1 MSGKIIGID
10 LGTTNSC
17 VVVMDNGEPVVIPNS
32 EGSRTTPSVVAFS
45 DEGERLVGQIARR
58 QALTNPNSTLYAIKR
73 LVGRRFE
80 EEQVQRAIETCPF
93 KIVEAE
99 NGDAWVAVDG
109 TSYSPSQI
117 SAIILEAIKVTAEDY
132 LSEPVERAIITVPA
146 YFNDAQRQA
155 TKDAGR
161 IAGLEV
167 LRIINEPTAAAL
179 AYGLERA
186 KDERIA
192 VFDLGGGTFD
202 ISILELSVDG
212 VFEVHSTAGDT
223 FLGGEDFDQILI
235 SHYLN
240 TFKEETGIDLSSDT
254 VALQRIK
261 EACEKAKQELSS
273 AMETTVNLP
282 FITVDDSGP
291 RHLQA
296 ELSRAQFEG
305 MVEELLGR
313 LRAPCERALSDA
325 GLEASDLNEVLL
337 VGGMT
342 RMPKVREI
350 VAEIFGMEPNTSVN
364 PDEVVASGA
373 AIQGSVLAGDT
384 KDVLL
389 LDVTP
394 LSLGIEIAGGVFHP
408 QIPRN
413 TTIPCK
419 KKEIFTTALDNQ
431 PMVNVHVAQGEREMI
446 EDNQTLSRFEL
457 TGLPPAP
464 RGLPQIEVTF
474 EIDAN
479 GILNVSAKDLGT
491 GRKQTVQVVSNS
503 GLNEEDIR
511 RMVQEAEDYREEDR
525 MRRDRA
531 DLKNGLEGLLYTT
544 ERSLEEYGEA
554 LDFDAL
560 IAIREAVQR
569 SRDALKDEDIGAM
582 QDAHNLLAEKAQ
594 AIAEALYAGA
604 IDSADAMA
612 DAMDLDEAEEE
623 GATGGGEPSTEPST
637 GDEALAESQDF

>member
-17 VVVMDNGEPVVIPNS
+17 VAVLEQGDPVVIPNS
-32 EGSRTTPSVVAFS
+32 EGSRTTPSVVAFT
-45 DEGERLVGQIARR
+45 DDGERLVGQIARR
-58 QALTNPNSTLYAIKR
+58 QALTNPDSTLFAIKR

-80 EEQVQRAIETCPF
+80 EPEVQRAVETSPF
-93 KIVEAE
+93 QIVEAE
-99 NGDAWVAVDG
+99 NGDAWVEVDG
-109 TSYSPSQI
+109 NKLSPPQV
-117 SAIILEAIKVTAEDY
+117 SAIILESIKSTAEDFPG
-132 LSEPVERAIITVPA
+132 EPVDRAIITVPA

-179 AYGLERA
+179 AYGMQNDEE
-186 KDERIA
+186 ERIA

-202 ISILELSVDG
+202 VSILELSDG
-212 VFEVHSTAGDT
+212 VFEVRSTSGDT
-223 FLGGEDFDQILI
+223 FLGGEDFDQTLI
-235 SHYLN
+235 EHYIGV
-240 TFKEETGIDLSSDT
+240 FKEDTGIDLSDDT

-261 EACEKAKQELSS
+261 EACEKAKHELSS
-273 AMETTVNLP
+273 ALETTVNLP
-282 FITVDDSGP
+282 FITVDDTGP

-296 ELSRAQFEG
+296 ELTRAQFEG
-305 MVEELLGR
+305 MVNELVGR
-313 LRAPCERALSDA
+313 LRIPCERALEDA
-325 GLEASDLNEVLL
+325 GLSPDDLNQVLL

-342 RMPKVREI
+342 RMPRVREM
-350 VAEIFGMEPNTSVN
+350 VTEIFGKEPNTSVN
-364 PDEVVASGA
+364 PDEVVATGA

-408 QIPRN
+408 LIPRN

-419 KKEIFTTALDNQ
+419 KKEDFTTAQDNQ
-431 PMVNVHVAQGEREMI
+431 PMVSVHVAQGEREMI
-446 EDNQTLSRFEL
+446 DDNQSLSRFEL

-491 GRKQTVQVVSNS
+491 GRKQVVQVVSNS
-503 GLNEEDIR
+503 GLSEADIR
-511 RMVQEAEDYREEDR
+511 RMVTEAEEYREEDR

-531 DLKNGLEGLLYTT
+531 DLKNSVEGLLYTT

-554 LDFDAL
+554 LDFDDL
-560 IAIREAVQR
+560 IAIREAVQKAK
-569 SRDALKDEDIGAM
+569 DALADGDVGTL
-582 QDAHNLLAEKAQ
+582 QDPHGFLAEKSQ
-594 AIAEALYAGA
+594 VIADVLYAGA
-604 IDSADAMA
+604 VESADAMA
-612 DAMDLDEAEEE
+612 DAMEEDEA
-623 GATGGGEPSTEPST
+623 A
-637 GDEALAESQDF
+637 EAPLMDAGQPDSQDI

>member
-17 VVVMDNGEPVVIPNS
+17 VAVLEQGDPVVIPNS
-32 EGSRTTPSVVAFS
+32 EGSRTTPSVVAFT
-45 DEGERLVGQIARR
+45 DDGERLVGQIARR
-58 QALTNPNSTLYAIKR
+58 QALTNPDSTLFAIKR

-80 EEQVQRAIETCPF
+80 EPEVQRAVETSPF
-93 KIVEAE
+93 QIVEAE
-99 NGDAWVAVDG
+99 NGDAWVEVDG
-109 TSYSPSQI
+109 NKLSPPQV
-117 SAIILEAIKVTAEDY
+117 SAIILESIKATAEDF
-132 LSEPVERAIITVPA
+132 LGEPVDRAIITVPA

-179 AYGLERA
+179 AYGMQNDEE
-186 KDERIA
+186 ERIA

-202 ISILELSVDG
+202 VSILELSDG
-212 VFEVHSTAGDT
+212 VFEVRSTSGDT
-223 FLGGEDFDQILI
+223 FLGGEDFDQTLI
-235 SHYLN
+235 EHYIGV
-240 TFKEETGIDLSSDT
+240 FKEDTGIDLSDDT

-261 EACEKAKQELSS
+261 EACEKAKHELSS
-273 AMETTVNLP
+273 ALETTVNLP
-282 FITVDDSGP
+282 FITVDDTGP

-296 ELSRAQFEG
+296 ELTRAQFEG
-305 MVEELLGR
+305 MVNELVGR
-313 LRAPCERALSDA
+313 LRIPCERALEDA
-325 GLEASDLNEVLL
+325 GLSPDDLNQVLL

-342 RMPKVREI
+342 RMPRVREM
-350 VAEIFGMEPNTSVN
+350 VTEIFGKEPNTSVN
-364 PDEVVASGA
+364 PDEVVATGA

-408 QIPRN
+408 LIPRN

-419 KKEIFTTALDNQ
+419 KKEDFTTAQDNQ
-431 PMVNVHVAQGEREMI
+431 PMVSVHVAQGEREMI
-446 EDNQTLSRFEL
+446 DDNQSLSRFEL

-491 GRKQTVQVVSNS
+491 GRKQVVQVVSNS
-503 GLNEEDIR
+503 GLSEADIR
-511 RMVQEAEDYREEDR
+511 RMVTEAEEYREEDR

-531 DLKNGLEGLLYTT
+531 DLKNSVEGLLYTT

-554 LDFDAL
+554 LDFDDL
-560 IAIREAVQR
+560 IAIREAVQKAK
-569 SRDALKDEDIGAM
+569 DALADGDVGTL
-582 QDAHNLLAEKAQ
+582 QDAHGFLAEKSQ
-594 AIAEALYAGA
+594 VIADVLYAGA
-604 IDSADAMA
+604 VESADAMA
-612 DAMDLDEAEEE
+612 DAMEEDEA
-623 GATGGGEPSTEPST
+623 A
-637 GDEALAESQDF
+637 EAPLMDAGQPESQDI

>member
-17 VVVMDNGEPVVIPNS
+17 VSVLDHGDPVVIPNS
-32 EGSRTTPSVVAFS
+32 EGSRTTPSVVAFT
-45 DEGERLVGQIARR
+45 DDGERLVGQIARR
-58 QALTNPNSTLYAIKR
+58 QALTNPDSTLFAIKR
-73 LVGRRFE
+73 LVGRRFDE
-80 EEQVQRAIETCPF
+80 PEVQKAVETSPF
-93 KIVEAE
+93 QIVEAE
-99 NGDAWVAVDG
+99 NGDAWVEVDG
-109 TSYSPSQI
+109 SKLSPPQV
-117 SAIILEAIKVTAEDY
+117 SAIILETIKSTAEDF
-132 LSEPVERAIITVPA
+132 LGEPVDRAIITVPA

-179 AYGLERA
+179 AYGLQSDEE
-186 KDERIA
+186 ERIA

-202 ISILELSVDG
+202 VSILELSDG
-212 VFEVHSTAGDT
+212 VFEVRATSGDT
-223 FLGGEDFDQILI
+223 FLGGEDFDQTLVA
-235 SHYLN
+235 HYLGV
-240 TFKEETGIDLSSDT
+240 FKEETGIDLSDDT

-261 EACEKAKQELSS
+261 EACEKAKHELSS
-273 AMETTVNLP
+273 ALETTVNLP
-282 FITVDDSGP
+282 FITVDDTGP

-296 ELSRAQFEG
+296 ELTRAQFEG
-305 MVEELLGR
+305 MVEDLVER
-313 LRAPCERALSDA
+313 LRIPCERALEDA
-325 GLEASDLNEVLL
+325 GLSPDGLNEVLL

-342 RMPKVREI
+342 RMPRVRAM
-350 VAEIFGMEPNTSVN
+350 VSEIFGREPNTSVN
-364 PDEVVASGA
+364 PDEVVATGA

-408 QIPRN
+408 LIPRN

-419 KKEIFTTALDNQ
+419 KNEIFTTAQDNQ
-431 PMVNVHVAQGEREMI
+431 PMVNVHVAQGEREMVD
-446 EDNQTLSRFEL
+446 DNQSLSRFEL

-491 GRKQTVQVVSNS
+491 GRKQVVQVTSNS
-503 GLNEEDIR
+503 GLSEEDIR
-511 RMVQEAEDYREEDR
+511 RMVSEAEDYREEDR

-531 DLKNGLEGLLYTT
+531 DLKNSVEGLLYTT

-554 LDFDAL
+554 LDFDDL
-560 IAIREAVQR
+560 IAIREAIQKAK
-569 SRDALKDEDIGAM
+569 DALGDDDVGAL
-582 QDAHNLLAEKAQ
+582 QDAHGFLAEKSQ
-594 AIAEALYAGA
+594 VIADVLYAGA
-604 IDSADAMA
+604 VDSADAMA
-612 DAMDLDEAEEE
+612 DAMDYEDAADEPAMD
-623 GATGGGEPSTEPST
+623 AAQP
-637 GDEALAESQDF
+637 ESQDI

>member
-17 VVVMDNGEPVVIPNS
+17 VAMLENGEPVVIPNS

-45 DEGERLVGQIARR
+45 EDGEQLVGQIARR
-58 QALTNPNSTLYAIKR
+58 QALTNPASTLYAIKR

-80 EEQVQRAIETCPF
+80 EEEVQRASATSPF

-99 NGDAWVAVDG
+99 NGDAWVEVDG
-109 TSYSPSQI
+109 NQLSPPQV
-117 SAIILEAIKVTAEDY
+117 SAIILGAIKATAEDY
-132 LSEPVERAIITVPA
+132 VGEPVDRAIITVPA

-167 LRIINEPTAAAL
+167 MRIINEPTAAAL
-179 AYGLERA
+179 AYGLG
-186 KDERIA
+186 KNDDERIA

-202 ISILELSVDG
+202 ISILELSDG
-212 VFEVHSTAGDT
+212 VFEVRSTAGDT
-223 FLGGEDFDQILI
+223 FLGGEDFDQALI
-235 SHYLN
+235 AHYLQV
-240 TFKEETGIDLSSDT
+240 FKDETSIDLSDDT

-261 EACEKAKQELSS
+261 EGCEKAKHELSS
-273 AMETTVNLP
+273 ALETSLNLP

-296 ELSRAQFEG
+296 DLTRAQFEG
-305 MVEELLGR
+305 MVEDLMQR
-313 LRAPCERALSDA
+313 LRIPCERALEDA
-325 GLEASDLNEVLL
+325 GIAASDLNEVLL

-342 RMPKVREI
+342 RMPKVREM
-350 VAEIFGMEPNTSVN
+350 VSTIFGCEANASLN
-364 PDEVVASGA
+364 PDEVVATGA
-373 AIQGSVLAGDT
+373 AIQGSVLSGDT

-408 QIPRN
+408 LIPRN

-419 KKEIFTTALDNQ
+419 KNEIFTTALDNQ

-446 EDNQTLSRFEL
+446 DDNQSLSRFEL

-491 GRKQTVQVVSNS
+491 GRKQVVQVVSNS

-511 RMVQEAEDYREEDR
+511 RMVREAEEYREEDR
-525 MRRDRA
+525 TRRDRA
-531 DLKNGLEGLLYTT
+531 DLTNKLEGLLYTS

-554 LDFDAL
+554 LEFDDL
-560 IAIREAVQR
+560 IAIRQSVQGA
-569 SRDALKDEDIGAM
+569 RDALGDGDVSAM
-582 QDAHNLLAEKAQ
+582 QEAHEQLAEKAQ
-594 AIAEALYAGA
+594 IIADVLYAGA
-604 IDSADAMA
+604 VDSADAMV
-612 DAMDLDEAEEE
+612 DAMDFDD
-623 GATGGGEPSTEPST
+623 
-637 GDEALAESQDF
+637 GDEDSGADTELDAGAEGHAETPDA

>member
-17 VVVMDNGEPVVIPNS
+17 VAVLEQGDPVVIPNS
-32 EGSRTTPSVVAFS
+32 EGSRTTPSVVAFT
-45 DEGERLVGQIARR
+45 DDGERLVGQIARR
-58 QALTNPNSTLYAIKR
+58 QALTNPDSTLFAIKR

-80 EEQVQRAIETCPF
+80 EPEVQRAVETSPF
-93 KIVEAE
+93 QIVEAE
-99 NGDAWVAVDG
+99 NGDAWVEVDG
-109 TSYSPSQI
+109 NKLSPPQV
-117 SAIILEAIKVTAEDY
+117 SAIILESIKATAEDF
-132 LSEPVERAIITVPA
+132 LGEPVDRAIITVPA

-179 AYGLERA
+179 AYGMQNDEE
-186 KDERIA
+186 ERIA

-202 ISILELSVDG
+202 VSILELSDG
-212 VFEVHSTAGDT
+212 VFEVRSTSGDT
-223 FLGGEDFDQILI
+223 FLGGEDFDQTLI
-235 SHYLN
+235 EHYIGV
-240 TFKEETGIDLSSDT
+240 FKEDTGIDLSDDT

-261 EACEKAKQELSS
+261 EACEKAKHELSS
-273 AMETTVNLP
+273 ALETTVNLP
-282 FITVDDSGP
+282 FITVDDTGP

-296 ELSRAQFEG
+296 ELTRAQFEG
-305 MVEELLGR
+305 MVNELVGR
-313 LRAPCERALSDA
+313 LRIPCERALEDA
-325 GLEASDLNEVLL
+325 GLSPDDLNQVLL

-342 RMPKVREI
+342 RMPRVREM
-350 VAEIFGMEPNTSVN
+350 VTEIFGKEPNTSVN
-364 PDEVVASGA
+364 PDEVVATGA

-408 QIPRN
+408 LIPRN

-419 KKEIFTTALDNQ
+419 KKEDFTTAQDNQ
-431 PMVNVHVAQGEREMI
+431 PMVSVHVAQGEREMI
-446 EDNQTLSRFEL
+446 DDNQSLSRFEL

-491 GRKQTVQVVSNS
+491 GRKQVVQVVSNS
-503 GLNEEDIR
+503 GLSEADIR
-511 RMVQEAEDYREEDR
+511 RMVTEAEEYREEDR

-531 DLKNGLEGLLYTT
+531 DLKNSVEGLLYTT

-554 LDFDAL
+554 LDFDDL
-560 IAIREAVQR
+560 IAIREAVQKAK
-569 SRDALKDEDIGAM
+569 DALADGDVGIL
-582 QDAHNLLAEKAQ
+582 QDAHGFLAEKSQ
-594 AIAEALYAGA
+594 VIADVLYAGA
-604 IDSADAMA
+604 VESADAMA
-612 DAMDLDEAEEE
+612 DAMEEDEA
-623 GATGGGEPSTEPST
+623 A
-637 GDEALAESQDF
+637 EAPLMDAGQPESQDI

>member
-17 VVVMDNGEPVVIPNS
+17 VAVLEQGDPVVIPNS
-32 EGSRTTPSVVAFS
+32 EGSRTTPSVVAFT
-45 DEGERLVGQIARR
+45 DDGERLVGQIARR
-58 QALTNPNSTLYAIKR
+58 QALTNPDSTLFAIKR

-80 EEQVQRAIETCPF
+80 EPEVQRAVETSPF
-93 KIVEAE
+93 QIIEAE
-99 NGDAWVAVDG
+99 NGDAWVEVDG
-109 TSYSPSQI
+109 NKLSPPQV
-117 SAIILEAIKVTAEDY
+117 SAIILESIKATAEDF
-132 LSEPVERAIITVPA
+132 LGEPVDRAIITVPA

-179 AYGLERA
+179 AYGMQNDEE
-186 KDERIA
+186 ERIA

-202 ISILELSVDG
+202 VSILELSDG
-212 VFEVHSTAGDT
+212 VFEVRSTSGDT
-223 FLGGEDFDQILI
+223 FLGGEDFDQTLI
-235 SHYLN
+235 EHYIGV
-240 TFKEETGIDLSSDT
+240 FKEDTGIDLSDDT

-261 EACEKAKQELSS
+261 EACEKAKHELSS
-273 AMETTVNLP
+273 ALETIVNLP
-282 FITVDDSGP
+282 FITVDDTGP

-296 ELSRAQFEG
+296 ELTRAQFEG
-305 MVEELLGR
+305 MVNELVGR
-313 LRAPCERALSDA
+313 LRIPCERALEDA
-325 GLEASDLNEVLL
+325 GLSPDDLNQVLL

-342 RMPKVREI
+342 RMPRVREM
-350 VAEIFGMEPNTSVN
+350 VTEIFGKEPNTSVN
-364 PDEVVASGA
+364 PDEGVATGA

-408 QIPRN
+408 LIPRN

-419 KKEIFTTALDNQ
+419 KKEDFTTAQDNQ
-431 PMVNVHVAQGEREMI
+431 PMVSVHVAQGEREMI
-446 EDNQTLSRFEL
+446 DDNQSLSRFEL

-491 GRKQTVQVVSNS
+491 GRKQVVQVVSNS
-503 GLNEEDIR
+503 GLSEADIR
-511 RMVQEAEDYREEDR
+511 RMVTEAEEYREEDR

-531 DLKNGLEGLLYTT
+531 DLKNSVEGLLYTT

-554 LDFDAL
+554 LDFDDL
-560 IAIREAVQR
+560 IAIREAVQKAK
-569 SRDALKDEDIGAM
+569 DALADGDVGIL
-582 QDAHNLLAEKAQ
+582 QDAHGFLAEKSQ
-594 AIAEALYAGA
+594 VIADVLYAGA
-604 IDSADAMA
+604 VESADAMA
-612 DAMDLDEAEEE
+612 DAMEEDEA
-623 GATGGGEPSTEPST
+623 A
-637 GDEALAESQDF
+637 EAPLMDAGQPESQDI

>member
-17 VVVMDNGEPVVIPNS
+17 VSVLDNGDQVIIPNS
-32 EGSRTTPSVVAFS
+32 EGSRTTPSVVAFT
-45 DEGERLVGQIARR
+45 DDGERLVGQIARR
-58 QALTNPNSTLYAIKR
+58 QALTNPDSTLFAIKR
-73 LVGRRFE
+73 LIGRRFE
-80 EEQVQRAIETCPF
+80 EEEVQRALNTSPF

-99 NGDAWVAVDG
+99 NGDAWVDVDG
-109 TSYSPSQI
+109 NKLSPPQV
-117 SAIILEAIKVTAEDY
+117 SAIILESIKATAEDF
-132 LSEPVERAIITVPA
+132 LGEPVEKAIITVPA

-179 AYGLERA
+179 AYGLESNG
-186 KDERIA
+186 DERIA

-202 ISILELSVDG
+202 VSILELSDG
-212 VFEVHSTAGDT
+212 VFEVRSTSGDT
-223 FLGGEDFDQILI
+223 FLGGEDFDQALI
-235 SHYLN
+235 EHYIKVFEDD
-240 TFKEETGIDLSSDT
+240 TSIDLRGDT

-261 EACEKAKQELSS
+261 EACEKAKHELSS
-273 AMETTVNLP
+273 ALETTLNLP

-291 RHLQA
+291 RHLQG

-305 MVEELLGR
+305 MVEELIKR
-313 LRAPCERALSDA
+313 LRIPCEQALKDA
-325 GLEASDLNEVLL
+325 GLSADDLNEVLL

-342 RMPKVREI
+342 RMPKVREM
-350 VAEIFGMEPNTSVN
+350 VTEIFGKEPNTSVN
-364 PDEVVASGA
+364 PDEVVAAGA

-394 LSLGIEIAGGVFHP
+394 LSLGIEIAGGVFHAL
-408 QIPRN
+408 IPRN

-419 KKEIFTTALDNQ
+419 KHEIFTTAQDNQ

-491 GRKQTVQVVSNS
+491 GRKQAVQVVSNS
-503 GLNEEDIR
+503 GLSEEDIR
-511 RMVQEAEDYREEDR
+511 RMVREADEYREEDR
-525 MRRDRA
+525 MRRDKA
-531 DLKNGLEGLLYTT
+531 DLKNSVEGLLYTT

-554 LDFDAL
+554 LDFDDL
-560 IAIREAVQR
+560 IAIREAVQK
-569 SRDALKDEDIGAM
+569 AKDSLADNDISAM
-582 QDAHNLLAEKAQ
+582 QDAHELLAEKSQ
-594 AIAEALYAGA
+594 IIADVLYAGA
-604 IDSADAMA
+604 VDSADAMV
-612 DAMDLDEAEEE
+612 DSMDFDEFGDGEAGEEQPAEN
-623 GATGGGEPSTEPST
+623 
-637 GDEALAESQDF
+637 QDL